1 MTIDNSLRSISY
13 DNNINDG
20 DVNKDLPT
28 NVNSKEQL
36 SLLPSKFLSDDPK
49 RPLLLTAKGV
59 AYKYALRPL
68 FFSALAILLIEFF
81 ERLAYYTIY
90 QTETEF
96 LGGAY
101 STAYATPNTNWSA
114 ALQPAQATKFT
125 MWSSIIA
132 YIAPFIGGI
141 VADGLLGDYFGIIV
155 GISLFYLPGLL
166 VIALVTFPGVL
177 GSTFNMTALRV
188 GMLGLMPI
196 GTGFIKSLVNVFGA
210 KQVCIL
216 QYESFCWYVFHFFT
230 HIFITFFYPLLVSS
244 CCTNNPNRKLLHQF
258 LCCDQYWSIACINRS
273 TSIGSY

>member
-1 MTIDNSLRSISY
+1 MTIEGSLRSISY

-155 GISLFYLPGLL
+155 GISIFYLPGLL

-216 QYESFCWYVFHFFT
+216 QYESFCYGMLS
-230 HIFITFFYPLLVSS
+230 ISLLTSLS
-244 CCTNNPNRKLLHQF
+244 LF
-258 LCCDQYWSIACINRS
+258 SIRF
-273 TSIGSY
+273 